1 MTVHDVTVLRAD
13 GVDRYGDRTRET
25 AHTESGA
32 SVKWT
37 GFETSP
43 DNPERTIRTGE
54 LVFFNSV
61 DIQDQDRVRLDDGKH
76 YSVTGVRRA
85 EARWSNRVGTVVYI
99 KGL

>member
-1 MTVHDVTVLRAD
+1 MHDVMVLRAER
-13 GVDRYGDRTRET
+13 VDRYGDRTGET
-25 AHTESGA
+25 THIEPGA

-37 GFETSP
+37 GFDTSA

-61 DIQDQDRVRLDDGKH
+61 DIQDQDRVLLDDGNH